1 MVAKTKENP
10 ADKKK
15 EDETKDE
22 DNKPIRALT
31 EEDIRVM
38 QAYGAGPYT
47 SKIKK
52 LETELKDLSKKVN
65 EIAGI
70 KESDT
75 GLAHPS
81 RWDLVSDKQMMQEE
95 APLSVSLAVG
105 QKIRSLLIFLPQDQ
119 TTLQS
124 DLSLDRLRCLYFS
137 PHLFL
142 FSIST
147 GLSLHQNHQSQ
158 H

>member
-1 MVAKTKENP
+1 MVTETKEKP

-15 EDETKDE
+15 EAKEDEIKDE

-47 SKIKK
+47 SKIKE

-95 APLSVSLAVG
+95 APLSV
-105 QKIRSLLIFLPQDQ
+105 RNSLLASFLV
-119 TTLQS
+119 
-124 DLSLDRLRCLYFS
+124 RLTFDHQ
-137 PHLFL
+137 P
-142 FSIST
+142 SI
-147 GLSLHQNHQSQ
+147 
-158 H
+158 

>member
-1 MVAKTKENP
+1 MVAETKDKP

-15 EDETKDE
+15 DAKEDELKDE

-95 APLSVSLAVG
+95 APLSVSLKKNHSS
-105 QKIRSLLIFLPQDQ
+105 QLFPYSLSTQSSKNNVITLSLIF
-119 TTLQS
+119 
-124 DLSLDRLRCLYFS
+124 DRCHYL
-137 PHLFL
+137 
-142 FSIST
+142 
-147 GLSLHQNHQSQ
+147 
-158 H
+158 